1 MDPIQVAWVRR
12 HWQVV
17 GAIAVLAGF
26 SALHLLWF
34 GPVLARYQRAQR
46 DASALGMALDPA
58 ELAPMLPPRLF
69 ALISDNSLP
78 AGAVTEQSV
87 SGALTAD
94 LLGDLNR
101 RAGAHGIEVLMS
113 EPGLVTQQ
121 AEYVL
126 VGAHLRMR
134 GPYGGFVALLDDL
147 ANSRR
152 LLAVERFSLSP
163 NDAGVAQIDLVV
175 SRCVIKRVGGPG

>member
-17 GAIAVLAGF
+17 GAIAVLVAF
-26 SALHLLWF
+26 SVLHLLWF
-34 GPVLARYQRAQR
+34 GPTLARYKRAQR
-46 DASALGMALDPA
+46 DGSALGMSLDQGEA
-58 ELAPMLPPRLF
+58 APMLPPRLF

-78 AGAVTEQSV
+78 AAAATEQSA

-121 AEYVL
+121 GEYVL

-147 ANSRR
+147 ASSRR
-152 LLAVERFSLSP
+152 LLSVEKFSLSP
-163 NDAGVAQIDLVV
+163 NDAGLAQIDLVV
-175 SRCVIKRVGGPG
+175 SRCVLKRAGGPG